1 QVGVLWL
8 VDADRADN
16 LRRNVQRA
24 RGLGVNVATRSP
36 AEVRTLVPAMAV
48 DDVAL
53 GAYEPE
59 SGYADA
65 AMTTNAFAT
74 RARELGATVA
84 QYVSAENILTTG
96 DRVTGVRTD
105 AGELHAP

>member
-1 QVGVLWL
+1 VLWL

-24 RGLGVNVATRSP
+24 RGLGVNVATQSP
-36 AEVRTLVPAMAV
+36 AEVRALVPAMAV

-65 AMTTNAFAT
+65 AMTTK
-74 RARELGATVA
+74 RLRDPGARPGRD
-84 QYVSAENILTTG
+84 G
-96 DRVTGVRTD
+96 GPVT
-105 AGELHAP
+105 